1 MQALRPG
8 RPDIEWD
15 KMEYTLKNGAK
26 ITRIREFV
34 AGDYRFEDYDELT
47 DDETD
52 QYYQFDD
59 YY

>member
-1 MQALRPG
+1 MQSLQIR

-26 ITRIREFV
+26 VTRIREFV
-34 AGDYRFEDYDELT
+34 SGEYNFEEYDDLT
-47 DDETD
+47 EDETD

>member
-1 MQALRPG
+1 MQAM

-34 AGDYRFEDYDELT
+34 SGGYNFEEYDDLT

-52 QYYQFDD
+52 EYYRFDD